1 MRRMEILTGVERRRE
16 WSDDDKLRILGEA
29 EAEGVSLASVA
40 RRHDLLPQ
48 QLYTW
53 RRLFRQASEAQA
65 GSAAAPSMT
74 LLPVEVVAPS
84 CSADEPVRPRA
95 SLRRRR
101 VRPIEVTLANGRRL
115 RVDPTIAAVDLRRLI
130 QVLDEA

>member
-1 MRRMEILTGVERRRE
+1 MEILTGVERRRE
-16 WSDDDKLRILGEA
+16 WSDEDKLRILGEA

-53 RRLFRQASEAQA
+53 RRLFRQASEVQA
-65 GSAAAPSMT
+65 RSAAASSMT

-84 CSADEPVRPRA
+84 CSADEPVRSRP
-95 SLRRRR
+95 LPRRRR
-101 VRPIEVTLANGRRL
+101 VRPIAVTLANGRRL
-115 RVDPTIAAVDLRRLI
+115 RADPMIAAEDLRRLI